1 MSTVSSTKPEILEIE
16 FLKEILQSLGL
27 GNAGLLLDAK
37 KIKKELLYSMKH
49 SSVLQILKGKKK
61 KNKSTVLN
69 LAGFLYRG
77 CLLRLIS

>member
-27 GNAGLLLDAK
+27 VNAGLLLDAK
-37 KIKKELLYSMKH
+37 KKRELLYSMKH
-49 SSVLQILKGKKK
+49 STVLQILKGKKK

-69 LAGFLYRG
+69 LAGF
-77 CLLRLIS
+77 SV

>member
-37 KIKKELLYSMKH
+37 KRVTIQYETLVRPSD
-49 SSVLQILKGKKK
+49 IKGKEEKE
-61 KNKSTVLN
+61 
-69 LAGFLYRG
+69 
-77 CLLRLIS
+77 

>member
-1 MSTVSSTKPEILEIE
+1 VSTVSSTKPEILEIE

-37 KIKKELLYSMKH
+37 KRELLYSMKH

>member
-1 MSTVSSTKPEILEIE
+1 VSTVSSTKPEILEIE

-27 GNAGLLLDAK
+27 VNAGLLLDAQK
-37 KIKKELLYSMKH
+37 RELLYSMKH